1 MSLQQISFLPDLE
14 RVDHP
19 WKVVRRVSRQ
29 VYAELRAGGHVGRQT
44 VKVLTALAWY
54 RNCRQEWPTAAELTA
69 FMYGK
74 GRIARNDSRLVA
86 PRLTEM
92 LRGKVVRL
100 ADGSKARHGGGVLTI
115 GPARKCGI
123 SGKSAH
129 PIAIR
134 EAGSQERQVA

>member
-1 MSLQQISFLPDLE
+1 MIAQLSFLPNLE
-14 RVDHP
+14 QIDRP

-44 VKVLTALAWY
+44 LKVLTALAWY
-54 RNCRQEWPTAAELTA
+54 RNQRQEWPTAAELAA

-74 GRIARNDSRLVA
+74 GRIPRNESRLVA

-92 LRGKVVRL
+92 LRGAVRRL
-100 ADGSKARHGGGVLTI
+100 ADGSKVRQGGGVLTLQ
-115 GPARKCGI
+115 PARKCGI

-134 EAGSQERQVA
+134 EAGSRERQVAA